1 MKTKIF
7 ITMVSFL
14 LSIILI
20 TGASAFA
27 GSDKI
32 KARMKERLPVITA
45 LKADGVV
52 GENNKGYLEVIG
64 TNKGK
69 AGVITAENSDRKKV
83 YTAIAK
89 QQGTSVDL
97 VGKRRAKQIAKKAK
111 LGQWIQDQSGK
122 WYRKK

>member
-7 ITMVSFL
+7 ITMITVL
-14 LSIILI
+14 LSFILI
-20 TGASAFA
+20 GGASAFA

-32 KARMKERLPVITA
+32 KARMKDRLPVITA
-45 LKADGVV
+45 LKASGVI
-52 GENNKGYLEVIG
+52 GENNKGYLEFIGGNQAKKNVI
-64 TNKGK
+64 N
-69 AGVITAENSDRKKV
+69 AENSDRKQV

-111 LGQWIQDQSGK
+111 PGQWIQDQSGK
-122 WYRKK
+122 WYQKK

>member
-7 ITMVSFL
+7 ITMITLL
-14 LSIILI
+14 LSFILI
-20 TGASAFA
+20 GGAAAFA

-32 KARMKERLPVITA
+32 KVRMKERLPVIIA
-45 LKADGVV
+45 LKAEGVV
-52 GENNKGYLEVIG
+52 GENNKGYLEFIGGKQAKKDVI
-64 TNKGK
+64 N
-69 AGVITAENSDRKKV
+69 AENGDREQV

-111 LGQWIQDQSGK
+111 PGQWIQDHSGK
-122 WYRKK
+122 WYQIK

>member
-7 ITMVSFL
+7 ITMITVL
-14 LSIILI
+14 LSFILI
-20 TGASAFA
+20 GGASAFA

-45 LKADGVV
+45 LKAEGVI

-64 TNKGK
+64 GNQAKK
-69 AGVITAENSDRKKV
+69 NVINAENSDRKQV

-97 VGKRRAKQIAKKAK
+97 VGKRRAKQIANKAK
-111 LGQWIQDQSGK
+111 PGQWIQDQSGK

>member
-1 MKTKIF
+1 MKTKFF
-7 ITMVSFL
+7 ITMISFF

-32 KARMKERLPVITA
+32 KARMKERLAVIKV
-45 LKADGVV
+45 LKAEGVI
-52 GENNKGYLEVIG
+52 GENNKGYLEFIGGKQAKKDVI
-64 TNKGK
+64 N
-69 AGVITAENSDRKKV
+69 AENSDRKQV

-97 VGKRRAKQIAKKAK
+97 VGKRRAKRIENKAK
-111 LGQWIQDQSGK
+111 PGQWIQDQSGK
-122 WYRKK
+122 WYQKK

>member
-7 ITMVSFL
+7 ITMITVL
-14 LSIILI
+14 LSFILI
-20 TGASAFA
+20 GGASAFA

-45 LKADGVV
+45 LKAEGVI

-64 TNKGK
+64 GK
-69 AGVITAENSDRKKV
+69 KAKKDVINAENSDRKQV

-111 LGQWIQDQSGK
+111 PGQWIQDQSGK
-122 WYRKK
+122 WYQKK

>member
-1 MKTKIF
+1 MRTKIF
-7 ITMVSFL
+7 ITMISLL
-14 LSIILI
+14 LSVLLI

-27 GSDKI
+27 GSAEI

-64 TNKGK
+64 ANKGK
-69 AGVITAENSDRKKV
+69 AGLINAENSDRKQV

-111 LGQWIQDQSGK
+111 PGQWIQDQSGK
-122 WYRKK
+122 WYQKK

>member
-7 ITMVSFL
+7 ITMITVL
-14 LSIILI
+14 LSFILI
-20 TGASAFA
+20 GGASAFA

-45 LKADGVV
+45 LKAEGVI

-64 TNKGK
+64 GNQAKK
-69 AGVITAENSDRKKV
+69 NVINAENSDRKQV

-111 LGQWIQDQSGK
+111 PGQWIQDQSGK
-122 WYRKK
+122 WYQKK

>member
-1 MKTKIF
+1 MRTKIF
-7 ITMVSFL
+7 ITMISLL
-14 LSIILI
+14 LSVLLI

-27 GSDKI
+27 ESAEI

-64 TNKGK
+64 ANKGK
-69 AGVITAENSDRKKV
+69 AGLINAENSDRKQV

-111 LGQWIQDQSGK
+111 PGQWIQDQSGK
-122 WYRKK
+122 WYQKK

>member
-1 MKTKIF
+1 MRTKIF
-7 ITMVSFL
+7 ITMITLL
-14 LSIILI
+14 LSFILI

-52 GENNKGYLEVIG
+52 GENNKGYLKVIG
-64 TNKGK
+64 ANKGK

-89 QQGTSVDL
+89 QQGTSVDR

-111 LGQWIQDQSGK
+111 PGQWIQDQSGK

>member
-7 ITMVSFL
+7 ITMISFF

-32 KARMKERLPVITA
+32 KARMKERLAVIKV
-45 LKADGVV
+45 LKAEGVI
-52 GENNKGYLEVIG
+52 GENNKGYLEFIGGKQAKKDVI
-64 TNKGK
+64 N
-69 AGVITAENSDRKKV
+69 AENSDRKQV

-97 VGKRRAKQIAKKAK
+97 VGKRRAKRIENKAK
-111 LGQWIQDQSGK
+111 PGQWIQDQSGK
-122 WYRKK
+122 WYQKK

>member
-7 ITMVSFL
+7 ITMVSFF

-45 LKADGVV
+45 LKAEGAI
-52 GENNKGYLEVIG
+52 GENNKGYLEFIDG
-64 TNKGK
+64 AK
-69 AGVITAENSDRKKV
+69 AKEDVITAENSDRKEV

-97 VGKRRAKQIAKKAK
+97 VGERRANQIAKKAK
-111 LGQWIQDQSGK
+111 PGQWIQDQSGT
-122 WYRKK
+122 WYQKQ

>member
-7 ITMVSFL
+7 ITMISFF

-27 GSDKI
+27 GSEKI
-32 KARMKERLPVITA
+32 KARMKERLPVIIA
-45 LKADGVV
+45 LKAEGVI
-52 GENNKGYLEVIG
+52 GENNKGYLEFIGGKQAKKDVI
-64 TNKGK
+64 N
-69 AGVITAENSDRKKV
+69 AENSDRKQV

-97 VGKRRAKQIAKKAK
+97 VGKRRAKRIEKKAK
-111 LGQWIQDQSGK
+111 PGQWIQDQSGK
-122 WYRKK
+122 WYQKK

>member
-7 ITMVSFL
+7 ITTISFF

-32 KARMKERLPVITA
+32 KARMKERLPVIKV
-45 LKADGVV
+45 LKAEGVI
-52 GENNKGYLEVIG
+52 GENNKGYLEFIGGKQAKKDVI
-64 TNKGK
+64 N
-69 AGVITAENSDRKKV
+69 AENSDRKQV
-83 YTAIAK
+83 YTGIAK

-97 VGKRRAKQIAKKAK
+97 VGKRRAKQIENKAK
-111 LGQWIQDQSGK
+111 PGQWIQDQSGK
-122 WYRKK
+122 WYQKK

>member
-1 MKTKIF
+1 M
-7 ITMVSFL
+7 
-14 LSIILI
+14 LI
-20 TGASAFA
+20 GGASAFA

-45 LKADGVV
+45 LKAEGVI

-64 TNKGK
+64 GNQAKK
-69 AGVITAENSDRKKV
+69 NVINAENSDRKQV

-97 VGKRRAKQIAKKAK
+97 VGKRRAKQIANKAK
-111 LGQWIQDQSGK
+111 PGQWIQDQSGK

>member
-1 MKTKIF
+1 MRTKIF
-7 ITMVSFL
+7 ITMISLL
-14 LSIILI
+14 LSVLLI

-27 GSDKI
+27 GSDTI

-45 LKADGVV
+45 LKAEGVV

-64 TNKGK
+64 ANRGK
-69 AGVITAENSDRKKV
+69 AGVITAENSDRKEV

-111 LGQWIQDQSGK
+111 PGQWIQDNSGQ
-122 WYRKK
+122 WYQKK

>member
-1 MKTKIF
+1 MRTKIF
-7 ITMVSFL
+7 ITMISLL
-14 LSIILI
+14 LSVLLI

-27 GSDKI
+27 GSDTI

-45 LKADGVV
+45 LKAEGVV

-64 TNKGK
+64 ANRGK
-69 AGVITAENSDRKKV
+69 AGVITAENSDRKEV

-97 VGKRRAKQIAKKAK
+97 VGKRRAKQIVQKTKP
-111 LGQWIQDQSGK
+111 GQWIQDNSGQ
-122 WYRKK
+122 WYQKK